1 VVGLCKIS
9 KTIQKEKLT
18 STTITKTTG
27 PQSVQDKPNINS
39 SNEDSISNPTRKSLG
54 TSNDI
59 NFTLIW

>member
-1 VVGLCKIS
+1 VVGLCKIP

-27 PQSVQDKPNINS
+27 PQSVQDKPKINS

-54 TSNDI
+54 TSNI
-59 NFTLIW
+59 NFTFI